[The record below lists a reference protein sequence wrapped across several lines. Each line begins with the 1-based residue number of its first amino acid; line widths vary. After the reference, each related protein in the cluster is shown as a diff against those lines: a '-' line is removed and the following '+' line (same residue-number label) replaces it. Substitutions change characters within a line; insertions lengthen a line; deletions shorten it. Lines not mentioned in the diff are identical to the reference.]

1 MVELI
6 PKLLTV
12 FFQLS
17 ICINYYKKVGIG
29 ELHKLFQSQNYS
41 GPLNNATADEAS
53 LVQKSYIGRRHSTN
67 QISSDPKMLNDSS
80 HHGAPK
86 NVK

>member
-41 GPLNNATADEAS
+41 GRFRSKMQLQMKRASCKNLILDAVIVQIKSPAT
-53 LVQKSYIGRRHSTN
+53 QKC
-67 QISSDPKMLNDSS
+67 
-80 HHGAPK
+80 
-86 NVK
+86 